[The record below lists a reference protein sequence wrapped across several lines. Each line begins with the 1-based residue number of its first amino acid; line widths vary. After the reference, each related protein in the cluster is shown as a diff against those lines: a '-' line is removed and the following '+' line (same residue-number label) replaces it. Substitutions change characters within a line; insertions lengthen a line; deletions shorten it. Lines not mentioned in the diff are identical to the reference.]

1 MWVCGSEL
9 EVSLVFTTL
18 EEIPMGAVQCSLGIG
33 DIRILS
39 FAMMLEL
46 SVHDTRIH
54 HPSSVMDGCSTRG
67 ARRMMDDE
75 FMTDA
80 LRNMQLK
87 LKILLYGKK
96 MLKL

>member
-9 EVSLVFTTL
+9 EVSLVFTSL

-54 HPSSVMDGCSTRG
+54 HPSSVHDCSMRG
-67 ARRMMDDE
+67 ATLRLLARC
-75 FMTDA
+75 FMKHAAEA
-80 LRNMQLK
+80 LR
-87 LKILLYGKK
+87 LLGQEKDAK
-96 MLKL
+96 AGSRAR